1 MATTDE
7 TDASALHRR
16 GSIWP
21 LVLLIVL
28 AAATLLTIQ
37 MRRQRPSDPLV
48 GRALPPLEIG
58 GWLNAD
64 EPLSIDDLRGN
75 VVLVDFWSTDCPT
88 CVRDMPELAE
98 FYERFRDSGLVVI
111 GLTPESDAAG
121 QLTSFVD
128 DTAGLAWP
136 IGYGAG
142 FVFELMGV
150 HATPT
155 YVLYD
160 RTGRSVWAGHSLD
173 GAEDAAIKAL
183 AVGG

>member
-1 MATTDE
+1 MQNANCKIGE
-7 TDASALHRR
+7 SQRS
-16 GSIWP
+16 GSVWP

-28 AAATLLTIQ
+28 AAVTLLTIQ
-37 MRRQRPSDPLV
+37 MRRPRTPDPLL

-64 EPLSIDDLRGN
+64 KPLSTDDLRGK
-75 VVLVDFWSTDCPT
+75 VVLIDFWSTDCPT
-88 CVRDMPELAE
+88 CVLDMPELVE
-98 FYERFRDSGLVVI
+98 FHARFRDSGLVVI

-121 QLTSFVD
+121 QLARFVD

-150 HATPT
+150 RATPT